1 MDIPILRDVVIIFA
15 ISITVIFLFSVIRV
29 PTILGF
35 LLTGI
40 LAGPHVLG
48 LIEAVDEVEVLAE
61 IGVVMLLFTIGIDFS
76 LEGLLRLKRV
86 ALIGGF
92 LQVFLTSLTSFFLM
106 KILGRPLGESVFTGF
121 LISLSSTAIVIKL
134 IQERAEVE
142 SPHGG
147 AALGILIFQDIAI
160 IPIMLI
166 TPILAGNSEE
176 VGLTL
181 LMLLVKGM
189 TIVILVIIAA
199 KWVIPWLLFQIT
211 RSRSSELF
219 LLGIVVICLAVAWF
233 TSSLGLSLAIGA
245 FLAGLIISESEYSQ
259 EALSKVL
266 PFRDIFA
273 SFFFVSIGMLL
284 DVKFLLQHPFL
295 IILIT
300 LAVLVLKIIT
310 SSLSAILV
318 GFPLRSAILV
328 GLALCQIGEFS
339 FILSESGV
347 NHGLL
352 NENMYQIFLSVAILT
367 MAATPFILMKGSNFS
382 EFVSRLP
389 LPNWLKS
396 GLYPVVITNEVISEE
411 ILKDHLIIIGFGVN
425 GKNIT
430 RAAKAANIPYV
441 IIEMNPETVREEK
454 LKGEFIF
461 YGDATQEEVL
471 KRSRIANARVLV
483 IAISDAAATRRITS
497 IANDINPK
505 LHIIART
512 RFVRE
517 VKPLYDLGADEVIP
531 EEYETSIEIFARVLM
546 KYLVPRDEIEEFIAE
561 VRSDGYEMFRN
572 LSKQS
577 AFLSDLRLHLS
588 DMEISSLEVN
598 RNSTLIGKTLAQVG
612 LRNIYGVTVLAIR
625 RNTQL
630 IPNPAGDER
639 FSPKDQVI
647 ILGSPEKIVDVAS
660 LFRGV

>member
-1 MDIPILRDVVIIFA
+1 MDIPILTDVVIIFA
-15 ISITVIFLFSVIRV
+15 ISIAVIFLFSVIRV

-40 LAGPHVLG
+40 LAGPQILG
-48 LIEAVDEVEVLAE
+48 LIKAVDDVEVLAE

-76 LEGLLRLKRV
+76 LEGFLRLKRV

-92 LQVFLTSLTSFFLM
+92 LQVFLTSLTSVFLM
-106 KILGRPLGESVFTGF
+106 TVLGRPLGESVFIGF
-121 LISLSSTAIVIKL
+121 LLSLSSTAIVIKL
-134 IQERAEVE
+134 IQERAEVD

-147 AALGILIFQDIAI
+147 AALSILIFQDIAV
-160 IPIMLI
+160 IPMILI
-166 TPILAGNSEE
+166 TPILAGTSEE
-176 VGLTL
+176 VGFTL
-181 LMLLVKGM
+181 FVLLLKGI
-189 TIVILVIIAA
+189 TIVVLVIVAA
-199 KWVIPWLLFQIT
+199 KWVIPWLLYQIT
-211 RSRSSELF
+211 RSRSRELF
-219 LLGIVVICLAVAWF
+219 LLGIVVICLAVALF

-245 FLAGLIISESEYSQ
+245 FLAGLIISESEYSH

-300 LAVLVLKIIT
+300 MAVLVLKIIT

-328 GLALCQIGEFS
+328 GVALCQIGEFS

-352 NENMYQIFLSVAILT
+352 NENMYQIFLSVTIVT
-367 MAATPFILMKGSNFS
+367 MAATPFILMKGSNLS
-382 EFVSRLP
+382 EFVSRLS

-396 GLYPVVITNEVISEE
+396 GLYPVVIANEVASKE
-411 ILKDHLIIIGFGVN
+411 ILKDHLVIIGFGVN

-430 RAAKAANIPYV
+430 RAAKAARIPYI
-441 IIEMNPETVREEK
+441 IIEMNPETVREERSK
-454 LKGEFIF
+454 SESIF
-461 YGDATQEEVL
+461 YGDAAQEQVL
-471 KRSRIANARVLV
+471 KRSGIANARVLV

-497 IANDINPK
+497 IANNINPK

-512 RFVRE
+512 RFVHE

-546 KYLVPRDEIEEFIAE
+546 KYLVPRDEIEKFIAE
-561 VRSDGYEMFRN
+561 VRSDGYEMFRS

-598 RNSTLIGKTLAQVG
+598 KHSTLIGKTLAQVG
-612 LRNIYGVTVLAIR
+612 LRSVYGVTVLAIR
-625 RNTQL
+625 RNTEL

-639 FSPKDQVI
+639 FFPKDEVI
-647 ILGSPEKIVDVAS
+647 ILGSPDKIVEVAS